1 MDTIVLCK
9 MFHSTDPL
17 AENYKLLPLHSPQDG
32 YRTWITSIHNLD
44 QSCVWI
50 KINCHQLLKVQN
62 LSQDDIET
70 MTDFLDKQLARIDL
84 TRHDFNVHR
93 IDYDYNVEVNE
104 NEREALFD
112 VLSGLPKRAM
122 RMNKAPFTQSVYYMC
137 KSRHFQIYDKVNERI
152 AKGKHIKPWEVDI
165 LRQEVQCFAPHIR
178 HMKEYRKLMPTWDNW
193 VDLDLQAHYL
203 RNAKPIFLKGD
214 FYLLNQAL
222 DIINSSNLGSA
233 KKRNLCDDLKL
244 IAVQGL
250 DAMMESYSRNSY
262 KDHLNCFEELGISPL
277 TLPARYKHIG
287 RICNPFFK

>member
-9 MFHSTDPL
+9 MFHSNDPL
-17 AENYKLLPLHSPQDG
+17 SENYKLLPLHYPQIG
-32 YRTWITSIHNLD
+32 YLTWITNVKNLD
-44 QSCVWI
+44 QSCAWI
-50 KINCHQLLKVQN
+50 KINCHELLKAQN
-62 LSQDDIET
+62 ISKDDIKT
-70 MTDFLDKQLARIDL
+70 MTNFLDDQLAKIGL
-84 TRHDFNVHR
+84 TRHDFNVNR
-93 IDYDYNVEVNE
+93 IDYDYNVAVNE

-112 VLSGLPKRAM
+112 ILGGLPQRVM
-122 RMNKAPFTQSVYYMC
+122 RMDRAKFPQSVYYMC
-137 KSRHFQIYDKVNERI
+137 KARHFQIYDKVNERI
-152 AKGKHIKPWEVDI
+152 AKGKHIKPWEIDI

-178 HMKEYRKLMPTWDNW
+178 HMKEHHKLMPTWDNW

-214 FYLLNQAL
+214 FYILDQAI

-287 RICNPFFK
+287 KICNPFFK